1 MDRSPDAYRTRLRSD
16 PKTGGIA
23 IAIACLIHVALVF
36 ILIPPD
42 MRKESREETAHRF
55 GYRGPTET
63 EREIRVQFLPNGVAV
78 PIRPRLLIGEIAP
91 LASRPFQGA
100 VTPAP
105 EVRGTRLRGAR
116 GNEPQPSIGDDPLG
130 LLRTRYGALPTVRS
144 EDVVVRKVSRPEY
157 PEDAIEHG
165 IEGIVVV
172 IAFVNEDGTVK
183 DVVLEHNVDPLLD
196 RAAVRAAY
204 DTEFEPYIPA
214 GAAAQPVF
222 VRIRYNFELLG
233 SLPG

>member
-1 MDRSPDAYRTRLRSD
+1 MVPTVEPYRSRMRSD
-16 PKTGGIA
+16 PTAGAVGIGV
-23 IAIACLIHVALVF
+23 ACLLHLALVF

-42 MRKESREETAHRF
+42 MRHESREDTAHRF
-55 GYRGPTET
+55 GYRGPTES
-63 EREIRVQFLPNGVAV
+63 ERIIRVQFLPSGEAIPVA
-78 PIRPRLLIGEIAP
+78 PRRLIGEIAP
-91 LASRPFQGA
+91 LTSRPFRGA
-100 VTPAP
+100 VQPAP

-116 GNEPQPSIGDDPLG
+116 GNEPRPSVGDDPLG

-144 EDVVVRKVSRPEY
+144 EDVVVRHVSKPEY

-183 DVVLEHNVDPLLD
+183 DVVLEQNVDPLLD

-204 DTEFEPYIPA
+204 ETQFEPYQPG
-214 GAAAQPVF
+214 GAVQGVF

-233 SLPG
+233 ALPG